1 MNDRTKIE
9 AGSIGNIFINK
20 RKAAC
25 CDPRAAKELGFE
37 LSAFQIMPKLFY
49 PMLLL
54 VSSLIAI
61 FGIKG
66 GDDK

>member
-25 CDPRAAKELGFE
+25 CDPRAGKHMQLFCDLCLQKNATRNILVNSDIKRTVRI
-37 LSAFQIMPKLFY
+37 LSK
-49 PMLLL
+49 
-54 VSSLIAI
+54 
-61 FGIKG
+61 
-66 GDDK
+66 